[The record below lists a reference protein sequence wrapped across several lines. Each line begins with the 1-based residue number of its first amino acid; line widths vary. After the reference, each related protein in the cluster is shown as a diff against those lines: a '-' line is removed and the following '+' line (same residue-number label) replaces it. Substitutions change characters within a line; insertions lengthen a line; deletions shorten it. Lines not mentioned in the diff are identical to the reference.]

1 MAHASQPA
9 PNRSSKVGAGRGHG
23 TQSRTGPRRARRPA
37 SSSLLNWGIPL
48 LVVLGAVLLVFVCCY
63 AIGATT
69 PSTTNHA
76 ASAGNSSSTPAQ
88 APDFTLTLLSGG
100 TFHLAGATG
109 HPVVLYF
116 MAPTCATCAQG
127 SQQLAQVM
135 QTAHVA
141 GATALAIDV
150 TPGDRPADLRAFAQ
164 SVGQPATTTLQWG
177 IDTDGTI
184 ARAYGVQALETM
196 VVINAQGQI
205 IADSGSPIASAQLT
219 ALLKSAV

>member
-9 PNRSSKVGAGRGHG
+9 PNRLSKVGAGRGRG

-63 AIGATT
+63 GIGATT
-69 PSTTNHA
+69 PSTTNHE

-88 APDFTLTLLSGG
+88 APDFTLSLLSGG